1 MDFIRKGFID
11 IYTSSSI
18 SSDRIQSG
26 SSQWQARLSK
36 EEKKSLGSQ
45 VTEDEIKAA
54 LWSLKAFKAPG
65 PDGLHAGF
73 FHHFWPLVGHFVVEE
88 VKKIFSERKMS
99 EKLNQTHIV
108 LIPKI
113 QGLETLGNYRPISL
127 CNTTYKIVTKIIVA
141 RLRPYL
147 GNLISPLQFAFVPG

>member
-36 EEKKSLGSQ
+36 EEKESLGSP

-65 PDGLHAGF
+65 PDGLHVGF
-73 FHHFWPLVGHFVVEE
+73 FHHFWSLVGHFVVEE

-108 LIPKI
+108 LIRS
-113 QGLETLGNYRPISL
+113 EE
-127 CNTTYKIVTKIIVA
+127 VV
-141 RLRPYL
+141 
-147 GNLISPLQFAFVPG
+147 

>member
-1 MDFIRKGFID
+1 M
-11 IYTSSSI
+11 
-18 SSDRIQSG
+18 
-26 SSQWQARLSK
+26 
-36 EEKKSLGSQ
+36 E
-45 VTEDEIKAA
+45 EIKNA

-73 FHHFWPLVGHFVVEE
+73 FHRFWLIVGNLVIDL
-88 VKKIFSERKMS
+88 VKKVFVERKVP
-99 EKLNQTHIV
+99 EFLNRTQFV

-127 CNTTYKIVTKIIVA
+127 CNTVYKVITKVIVA

-147 GNLISPLQFAFVPG
+147 DKLISPFQTAFVLGRKGMDNAIIVQEIVHTLSKKKGKVGYVRF